1 MDWNKVLENSV
12 GPLFGSFAGAG
23 AALSSLWIKDR
34 LDRSRS
40 VQEWFEQKYVLG
52 AINPVIELLQRWTQM
67 ILHQESQTS
76 LRVDFLELPHLEITR
91 LNSILRTSSFNS
103 LFYLLSNIV
112 FQTGANIEDDDGPV
126 IDWAHIAG
134 KIQLLLIT
142 IMELQ
147 SQLLAVRI
155 SRKTDIARLHLR
167 KEIAAVRHRIDD
179 QMVGLLKGY
188 DVFRLRTETSQAFKE
203 LANWR
208 QRLRDSMTSGSTP
221 AMATALRDELNTL
234 KEKAKREI
242 LPHSMQDNLD
252 VLSGLLDQ
260 FLLYSGNHP
269 MRSEPPGS
277 DA

>member
-1 MDWNKVLENSV
+1 
-12 GPLFGSFAGAG
+12 
-23 AALSSLWIKDR
+23 
-34 LDRSRS
+34 
-40 VQEWFEQKYVLG
+40 
-52 AINPVIELLQRWTQM
+52 
-67 ILHQESQTS
+67 
-76 LRVDFLELPHLEITR
+76 
-91 LNSILRTSSFNS
+91 
-103 LFYLLSNIV
+103 
-112 FQTGANIEDDDGPV
+112 
-126 IDWAHIAG
+126 
-134 KIQLLLIT
+134 
-142 IMELQ
+142 
-147 SQLLAVRI
+147 
-155 SRKTDIARLHLR
+155 
-167 KEIAAVRHRIDD
+167 
-179 QMVGLLKGY
+179 MVGLLKGY

-208 QRLRDSMTSGSTP
+208 QRLRDSMTSGLTP